1 MVLPKTFKNTILK
14 TNNYRKTDD
23 DIYNDN
29 DNDKYEEN
37 IFDGFLNNILELFT
51 NMCIVRPK

>member
-1 MVLPKTFKNTILK
+1 MVLPKTFKNTTLK

-29 DNDKYEEN
+29 DNDNYEEN
-37 IFDGFLNNILELFT
+37 IFYGFLNNILEPFINICT
-51 NMCIVRPK
+51 SRPK